1 MHKSEPND
9 FCASPHGQ
17 SFRCHGVAVAAADDV
32 LPGTGTESDTNLE
45 ELSGSYSASDDFSS
59 DR

>member
-1 MHKSEPND
+1 MARSEPND

-17 SFRCHGVAVAAADDV
+17 SFHGHGVAVAAADAV
-32 LPGTGTESDTNLE
+32 SPGTGTESDTNLE